1 VYVFKA
7 LQGNWYIIFAYL
19 HVLII
24 KSEEVVNVFVHLEI
38 KLLIIDVP
46 NAHNIHNMLM
56 EYAYAIMEDFK
67 SMDNAKSYLVLIV
80 ILFMTQ

>member
-1 VYVFKA
+1 M
-7 LQGNWYIIFAYL
+7 QGNWYITFAYL

-38 KLLIIDVP
+38 KLSIINVP
-46 NAHNIHNMLM
+46 NAHDIHNMLM
-56 EYAYAIMEDFK
+56 EYAYAIMEIVQL
-67 SMDNAKSYLVLIV
+67 MDNAKSYLVLIV

>member
-1 VYVFKA
+1 M
-7 LQGNWYIIFAYL
+7 QGNWYIIFAYL

-38 KLLIIDVP
+38 KLSIINVP
-46 NAHNIHNMLM
+46 NAHDIHNMLM
-56 EYAYAIMEDFK
+56 EYAYAIMEIVQL
-67 SMDNAKSYLVLIV
+67 MDNAKSYLVLIV